1 MSYIDNSK
9 MELQRLVYMLETENE
24 MLRNQI
30 RKLKIELNELLD
42 STKRTETTDDQKRE
56 GTIIK

>member
-9 MELQRLVYMLETENE
+9 VELHRLVYMLETENE

-42 STKRTETTDDQKRE
+42 STQRGKAELDKKRE
-56 GTIIK
+56 GTIGE

>member
-9 MELQRLVYMLETENE
+9 PNMMREIFILEQENE

-42 STKRTETTDDQKRE
+42 NAQLQTKADGERE
-56 GTIIK
+56 SNGEGS

>member
-9 MELQRLVYMLETENE
+9 VELHRLVYMLETENE

-42 STKRTETTDDQKRE
+42 STQRGKAELDEKRE
-56 GTIIK
+56 GTIGE

>member
-1 MSYIDNSK
+1 MSYIDKSK
-9 MELQRLVYMLETENE
+9 WDFMRLNQILEMENE

-42 STKRTETTDDQKRE
+42 NAQLQTKADGERE
-56 GTIIK
+56 SGGERS

>member
-9 MELQRLVYMLETENE
+9 VELHRLVYMLETENE

-42 STKRTETTDDQKRE
+42 STQRGKTELDEKRE
-56 GTIIK
+56 GTIGE

>member
-1 MSYIDNSK
+1 M
-9 MELQRLVYMLETENE
+9 RLNQILEMENE

-42 STKRTETTDDQKRE
+42 NAQLQTKADGERE
-56 GTIIK
+56 SGGERS

>member
-42 STKRTETTDDQKRE
+42 SAKRTEITDDQKRE

>member
-9 MELQRLVYMLETENE
+9 VELHRLVYMLETENE
-24 MLRNQI
+24 MLINQI
-30 RKLKIELNELLD
+30 RKIKIELNELLD

>member
-1 MSYIDNSK
+1 MSYIDKSK
-9 MELQRLVYMLETENE
+9 WDFMRLNQILEMENE

-42 STKRTETTDDQKRE
+42 NAQLQIKTDGERKSNGE
-56 GTIIK
+56 GN

>member
-9 MELQRLVYMLETENE
+9 PNMMREIFILEQENE

-42 STKRTETTDDQKRE
+42 STKRTQAEADKERK
-56 GTIIK
+56 GTIG

>member
-42 STKRTETTDDQKRE
+42 STKRTEAKIEQERK
-56 GTIIK
+56 GTIG

>member
-1 MSYIDNSK
+1 MSYIDKSK
-9 MELQRLVYMLETENE
+9 WDFMRLNQILEMENE

-42 STKRTETTDDQKRE
+42 NAQLQTKVDGERE
-56 GTIIK
+56 SDGEGS

>member
-1 MSYIDNSK
+1 MSYIDKSK
-9 MELQRLVYMLETENE
+9 WDFMRLNQILEMENE

-42 STKRTETTDDQKRE
+42 NAQLK
-56 GTIIK
+56 IKADGESESGGERN

>member
-1 MSYIDNSK
+1 MSYIDKSK
-9 MELQRLVYMLETENE
+9 YDYMRMNTILEMENE

-42 STKRTETTDDQKRE
+42 NAQLQTKTDGERKSNGE
-56 GTIIK
+56 GN